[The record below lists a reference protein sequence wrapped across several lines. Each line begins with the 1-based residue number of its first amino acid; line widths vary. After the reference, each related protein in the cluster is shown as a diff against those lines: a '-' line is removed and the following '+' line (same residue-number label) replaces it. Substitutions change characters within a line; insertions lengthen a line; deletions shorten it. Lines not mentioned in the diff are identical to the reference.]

1 MLANAP
7 KLVPL
12 RYGTPYC
19 DECRDT
25 LRPGMRRLVARPDA
39 GRHVPESRPLRRL
52 PPWPSRDAPWSGA
65 ALIPAL
71 RPCIRCGKLNRG
83 RSWRDFKPTVWK
95 RDVGLTAEDMWA
107 QALEAEKAGR

>member
-25 LRPGMRRLVARPDA
+25 LRPGMLVAWWRVLTRGGTYRKA
-39 GRHVPESRPLRRL
+39 VLC
-52 PPWPSRDAPWSGA
+52 A
-65 ALIPAL
+65 A
-71 RPCIRCGKLNRG
+71 CHRG
-83 RSWRDFKPTVWK
+83 RLAMR
-95 RDVGLTAEDMWA
+95 R
-107 QALEAEKAGR
+107 GRR